1 MGVVGVVHA
10 WGTLGYVHKTKPSVH
25 VFLNHPSKD
34 LSNHTMS
41 QKVLFLDEIH
51 DAKQDYEALSK
62 TCHIEH
68 VHDTTRAQFIKEC
81 KDGKYDGFVAIYRT
95 FTTLGKVGRFDEEL
109 CDALPSSIKAVC
121 HYGAGYDQVDVAP
134 FTERGIQVSNVQGAA
149 DASTAL
155 TNVYLMLG
163 CLRNFGHAAVNA
175 RAGKWI
181 GDCELGH
188 DPDGRVLGIMGM
200 GGIGRQVRDY
210 VKPFGFSKIVYYN
223 RSRLSP
229 ELEAGCEYVSLDELY
244 KHADVISVNV
254 PLNAATRHMI
264 NAESIKKMKDG
275 VIIVNTARGPVID
288 EQALVDGLNSGKI
301 GGAGLDVFEHEPTIN
316 PGLLANP
323 QALMLPHF
331 GTFTVETHRKMEE
344 AVLDNIRSYL
354 KTGKVATIVPE
365 QNGKF

>member
-1 MGVVGVVHA
+1 M
-10 WGTLGYVHKTKPSVH
+10 T
-25 VFLNHPSKD
+25 
-34 LSNHTMS
+34 

-51 DAKQDYEALSK
+51 DATKDYAALAQK
-62 TCHIEH
+62 CDIQH
-68 VHDTTRAQFIKEC
+68 VGTTSREQFLKEC
-81 KDGKYDGFVAIYRT
+81 KEGKYDGFVAIYRT
-95 FTTLGKVGRFDEEL
+95 FTTLGKVGRFDKEL
-109 CDALPSSIKAVC
+109 CDALPASIKAVC

-149 DASTAL
+149 DAATAL

-163 CLRNFGHAAVNA
+163 CLRNFGHAAISLRQGN
-175 RAGKWI
+175 WI
-181 GDCELGH
+181 GDVPLGH
-188 DPDGRVLGIMGM
+188 DPDGKVLGIMGM

-210 VKPFGFSKIVYYN
+210 VKPFGFEKIIYYN

-229 ELEAGCEYVSLDELY
+229 ELEGGCHYVTLDELY
-244 KHADVISVNV
+244 AQADVISVNV

-264 NAESIKKMKDG
+264 NSESISKMKDG

-301 GGAGLDVFEHEPTIN
+301 SSAGLDVYEHEPKIN
-316 PGLLANP
+316 PGLLKNP
-323 QALMLPHF
+323 QALLLPHF
-331 GTFTVETHRKMEE
+331 GTFTIETHRKMEE
-344 AVLDNIRSYL
+344 AVLNNIETFL